1 MKQLNQESDFLNQN
15 LQKVTKENDEFK
27 AKFLETDVKL
37 NNTISQANFNTK
49 NLSVENENLKKQ
61 LNDYIVSI
69 KDRKSVV

>member
-1 MKQLNQESDFLNQN
+1 MKQN
-15 LQKVTKENDEFK
+15 LQKANKENDDFK

-69 KDRKSVV
+69 SNF

>member
-69 KDRKSVV
+69 NNF

>member
-1 MKQLNQESDFLNQN
+1 MKQLNQESDFLKQN

-69 KDRKSVV
+69 NNF